1 MPQVLV
7 AIGVWIISSVIAKL
21 FVALGIGVFTYYGL
35 LELVERIIDQA
46 QAMFGGLPASAAQ
59 IMAIA
64 GVPEAL
70 SIITSAFLTR
80 ASIQAIQTFFG
91 ART

>member
-1 MPQVLV
+1 MPPVLV
-7 AIGVWIISSVIAKL
+7 AIGVWVISSVIAKL
-21 FVALGIGVFTYYGL
+21 FVALGIGLFTYYGL

-46 QAMFGGLPASAAQ
+46 QSMFGGLPASAVQ
-59 IMAIA
+59 IMSIA

-91 ART
+91 ARA